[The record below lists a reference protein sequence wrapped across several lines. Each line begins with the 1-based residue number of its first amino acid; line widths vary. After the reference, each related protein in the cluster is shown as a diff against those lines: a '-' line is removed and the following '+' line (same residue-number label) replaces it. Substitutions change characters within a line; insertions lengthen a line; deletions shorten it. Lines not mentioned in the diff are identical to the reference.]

1 MTKEIMFKIEV
12 QPPNKYL
19 RAASCLLQGREKNI
33 GLCRFIVKNTC
44 IFAAKKA
51 KSWSDLG
58 ARMVQ
63 PWYGLGAEKICLIL
77 K

>member
-51 KSWSDLG
+51 KS
-58 ARMVQ
+58 
-63 PWYGLGAEKICLIL
+63 
-77 K
+77 